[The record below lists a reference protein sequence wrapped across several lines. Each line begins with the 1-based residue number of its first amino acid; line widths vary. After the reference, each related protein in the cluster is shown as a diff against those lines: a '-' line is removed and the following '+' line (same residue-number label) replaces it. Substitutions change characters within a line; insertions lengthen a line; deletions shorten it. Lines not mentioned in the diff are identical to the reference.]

1 MNDLC
6 VVFPNDLDIK
16 AHTTGFGSVFLTYFL
31 SGEVKNYNDLLRNN
45 GKMFIDYRKNLLDYG
60 VHMIVKNLKRN
71 HITYSH
77 TEEEI
82 NYTLEASEEVLRSL
96 TKKQ

>member
-1 MNDLC
+1 
-6 VVFPNDLDIK
+6 
-16 AHTTGFGSVFLTYFL
+16 
-31 SGEVKNYNDLLRNN
+31 
-45 GKMFIDYRKNLLDYG
+45 MFIDYRKNLLDYG

-82 NYTLEASEEVLRSL
+82 NYTLEASEEVLRTL
-96 TKKQ
+96 TQKQ